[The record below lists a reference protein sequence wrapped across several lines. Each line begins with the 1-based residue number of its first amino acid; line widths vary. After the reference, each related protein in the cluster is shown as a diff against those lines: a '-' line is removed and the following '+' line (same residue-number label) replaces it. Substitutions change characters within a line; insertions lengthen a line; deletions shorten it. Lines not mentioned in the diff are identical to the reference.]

1 MRVAVAKV
9 EVHIVV
15 IFFILVSAIHVGVTI
30 AEIIV
35 CSVGE
40 LVMIIVAVGIGVI
53 IVVVGQFSAGGSRR
67 WGGCRSSGDLC
78 WRIIVVAATTV
89 SESRLRDFQGCLW
102 GGNAYRSSK
111 RSSSKFSGSVMMNVN
126 RKQAR
131 LQIRRVERIGSKCQ
145 GTSHTNRKKE

>member
-1 MRVAVAKV
+1 MGVAVAEI

-15 IFFILVSAIHVGVTI
+15 IFLILVSAIHVGVI
-30 AEIIV
+30 AEVIV

-89 SESRLRDFQGCLW
+89 SENRLRDFQGCLW